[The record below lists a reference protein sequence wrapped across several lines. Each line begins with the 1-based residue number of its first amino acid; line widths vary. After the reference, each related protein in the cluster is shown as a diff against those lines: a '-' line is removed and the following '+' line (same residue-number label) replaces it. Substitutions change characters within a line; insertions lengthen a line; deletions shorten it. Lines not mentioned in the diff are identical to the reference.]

1 MYLVFKAIDLLQN
14 FEKQSMKMNVYYR
27 YLSETRCF
35 TLLLLLL
42 IFIFSPFF
50 LLLLLGEGTGA
61 FNCTCYAQF
70 TYQIK
75 EEQLGGVYC
84 LSLWFIFSFVFDYF
98 YVISDAGS
106 SSCNSQTDLWL
117 LSTLLINCSAL
128 FILTILLASQDHSLS
143 LSNHQCSPLY

>member
-14 FEKQSMKMNVYYR
+14 FEKQSTKMNVYYR
-27 YLSETRCF
+27 YLSETWCF
-35 TLLLLLL
+35 TLVLL

-61 FNCTCYAQF
+61 FNCTCYALF

-117 LSTLLINCSAL
+117 LSTVLINCSAL
-128 FILTILLASQDHSLS
+128 FILTIPLASQDHSLS